1 MRPTIETLEKIIK
14 VAAQKYYSGYPI
26 ITDDEFDSSVEEL
39 RRMDPNNE
47 LLKTPGWGFDPTA
60 VEFGV
65 KVNHK
70 YGKVEGINNKPRSM
84 EGVPNNLRAS
94 NTRVRISAKLDGLSC
109 VLYYKDG
116 IFVQALTRGN
126 GTVGIDITKQMN
138 YILRDD
144 VRYRVIEGFTGAI
157 RGELVIPFENWNKI
171 EASKDPSKNPRNYA
185 SGIIN
190 RHGISEELRYI
201 HFVAYK
207 IIAWENCNEYLDT
220 FSMTE
225 KLVSRFEHVVDALIL
240 NNGEKITEDLL
251 KELFDEFKKKYPCDG
266 CVITNSVIKYVP
278 NSPDLIY
285 DEVAFKFESERAATT
300 IDHIEW
306 KLSRTGMMKPVAVVG
321 TVNLA
326 GTNVSRCTC
335 FNAKYVIDNVLGKG
349 AVVEIEKS
357 GEIIPDIQKVLK
369 HAESPDVP
377 DVCPRCGKKLE
388 LIGADLKCI
397 NPECSGMGRADLMH
411 WTNVIADVD
420 GLGGKIKDNFFDSCA
435 IDSIEMMY
443 EYLPTYCFGD
453 SATEEK
459 LKEMTSKLLDQRVD
473 AVRALVALNIPRLGW
488 KSAEKIVD
496 VGLFQSLAY
505 IPYILD
511 TENYDATINCI
522 SKVVGNATA
531 KSIESNVNKIS
542 RLKFLKGRVVIRK
555 TTEEK
560 RESKGSV
567 VITGKL
573 NSGTRKE
580 FESVI
585 VNAGYELGDKISK
598 DTLYLITNTP
608 NSGSSK
614 NKKADELGVK
624 KITESEFLDLIK
636 E

>member
-1 MRPTIETLEKIIK
+1 MFEKLEDLEKAIR
-14 VAAQKYYSGYPI
+14 VSAQKYYSYYPI
-26 ITDDEFDSSVEEL
+26 ITDPEFDYLTDEL
-39 RRMDPNNE
+39 KRRDPNNE
-47 LLKTPGWGFDPTA
+47 LLKTPGWGFDPTV

-65 KVNHK
+65 KINHK
-70 YGKVEGINNKPRSM
+70 YGRVEGISNKPRRI
-84 EGVPNNLRAS
+84 EDIPDNLKAS

-138 YILRDD
+138 YILRND
-144 VRYRVIEGFTGAI
+144 VRYRVIDGFTGAI

-190 RHGISEELRYI
+190 RHGISEELKYI

-251 KELFDEFKKKYPCDG
+251 KDLFNEFKKKYPCDG
-266 CVITNSVIKYVP
+266 CVITNSVIKYTP

-357 GEIIPDIQKVLK
+357 GEIIPDIQRVIKQ
-369 HAESPDVP
+369 AETPDIP
-377 DVCPRCGKKLE
+377 TICPRCGEDLKMV
-388 LIGADLKCI
+388 GADIKCT
-397 NPECSGMGRADLMH
+397 NPNCLGMARSDLMH
-411 WTNVIADVD
+411 WTDIIADVD
-420 GLGGKIKDNFFDSCA
+420 GLGGKIKDNFFDSCT

-443 EYLPTYCFGD
+443 EYLPTFCFGD

-459 LKEMTSKLLDQRVD
+459 LKEMANKLLDQRVD

-496 VGLFQSLAY
+496 AGLFSTVAS
-505 IPYILD
+505 IPDGTESHEEVSKVLD
-511 TENYDATINCI
+511 
-522 SKVVGNATA
+522 KVVGPATR
-531 KSIESNVNKIS
+531 KSIEANVSKIS
-542 RLKFLKGRVVIRK
+542 RLRFLKGRVVIRK
-555 TTEEK
+555 ITEEK
-560 RESKGSV
+560 KESKGFV

-624 KITESEFLDLIK
+624 KITELEFLNLIK